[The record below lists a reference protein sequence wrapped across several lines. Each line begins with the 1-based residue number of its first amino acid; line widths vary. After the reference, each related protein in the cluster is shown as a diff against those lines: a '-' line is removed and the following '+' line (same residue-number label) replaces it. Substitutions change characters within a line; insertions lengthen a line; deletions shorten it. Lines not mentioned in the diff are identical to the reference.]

1 MFHPERDVSMAHE
14 THHGIDTN
22 LVLLRLELAVTSLLR
37 ERLALRGNGRK
48 TLRTDILNNRSDET
62 RWCGHSDRDVSLLV
76 PTGGSIKQSRT
87 IPK

>member
-37 ERLALRGNGRK
+37 ERLALRGDGCK
-48 TLRTDILNNRSDET
+48 TLRTDILDNRSDET
-62 RWCGHSDRDVSLLV
+62 RWCGHSNGDVSLLV